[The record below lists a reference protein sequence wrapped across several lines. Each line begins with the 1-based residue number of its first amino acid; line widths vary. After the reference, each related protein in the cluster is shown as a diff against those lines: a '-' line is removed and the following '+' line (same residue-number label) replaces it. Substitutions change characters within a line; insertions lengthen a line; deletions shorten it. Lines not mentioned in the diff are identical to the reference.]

1 MTTFLLGLII
11 FLGIHSLRIVA
22 PGVRDAAIGKLG
34 AGPWKGLYTGI
45 ATAGLVMIIMGW
57 PEARMNGITVWT
69 PPAAMRHIT
78 MLLMLPVFPL
88 LLATY
93 LPGRIQSAVKHP
105 MLTAT
110 KLWALAH
117 LLPNGQLHEILL
129 FGGFLAWAVLDR
141 ISLKRRPDAITPA
154 PSGWTAKDGIAIV
167 LGVALY
173 GLFVAVAHGWL
184 IGVPLMPARA

>member
-22 PGVRDAAIGKLG
+22 PGVRAAAIAKLG
-34 AGPWKGLYTGI
+34 EQPWKGLYALI
-45 ATAGLVMIIMGW
+45 AVAGFVTMVMGW
-57 PEARMNGITVWT
+57 PDARMNAITVWT

-117 LLPNGQLHEILL
+117 LLPNGQLHEIVL
-129 FGGFLAWAVLDR
+129 FGGFLVWAVLDR
-141 ISLKRRPDAITPA
+141 ISVKRRPDAVTPA
-154 PSGWTAKDGIAIV
+154 PSGWAAKDGIAIV
-167 LGVALY
+167 LGLGLY
-173 GLFVAVAHGWL
+173 GLFVVSAHGWL
-184 IGVPLMPARA
+184 FGMPLMPQR